1 MARQL
6 LNLPVVLS
14 IITIIIILYA
24 LIARSAEV
32 YRTTKQLLIVV
43 FISLGASYVLSAV
56 LLLFLRL
63 DYILVIMIAT
73 LMTFIIGHFGSTES
87 DVSDVSN
94 VSDVSDVSV
103 VSTDEDDEAREEA
116 DEVPNPDLGHI
127 SAP

>member
-6 LNLPVVLS
+6 LYLPVVLI

-32 YRTTKQLLIVV
+32 YRMTKQLLIVV

-73 LMTFIIGHFGSTES
+73 LLTFIIGHFGSTES

>member
-1 MARQL
+1 MTRQL
-6 LNLPVVLS
+6 LYLPVVLI

-73 LMTFIIGHFGSTES
+73 LLTFIIGHFGSTE
-87 DVSDVSN
+87 
-94 VSDVSDVSV
+94 SDVSDVSV